1 MKQYDK
7 NSLIGFALMALILI
21 VFNTFFFPEPEIP
34 QEQAPPAVPTE
45 TVITETQLSE
55 TTITSTLPEV
65 NDSIVSKELQA
76 TYGIFAA
83 AATVTEGEHVIEN
96 DKLKITVSNKGGRIT
111 SAIIREG
118 PNGEKYKKYDSL
130 RVKTQEDP
138 LGDSSLELDLFDA
151 NSSRFNLQ
159 FTTGQIINTADLY
172 FAGTEIDDH
181 TLSMKLMADN
191 NHYVEYLYTLTE
203 DTNGDD
209 DYLIDFDINFVG
221 LENIIPSGVN
231 YMNLEWQMKTPQ
243 TEKSK
248 TNQDMYTG
256 IQYQYS
262 SDKEVD
268 YLSFSSDDDDEINA
282 RLNWVAFKQQFFSA
296 IFIDKDG
303 FEKPTTLTSTTNPD
317 IESKDP
323 GFIKDLAANF
333 KLPYNHNRDEKL
345 SFQFYFGPNHYK
357 TLESYNSGFEELVP
371 LGWGIFGW
379 VNKYIT
385 INIFDFLSKYFSSY
399 GLIILL
405 LTLIIKIGLAPFTYK
420 AFLSQAKMKVLK
432 PEIDKLNEKH
442 KKKDP
447 MKAQKETM
455 GLYRKAG
462 VNPMGGCLP
471 MLFQFPI
478 LIALFRF
485 FPSSIELRQKS
496 FLWADDLSSYD
507 SIFAWDVEIWGLSS
521 LYGNHI
527 SLFTLLMTIST
538 LMYTHMNSS
547 TMASTGPMAQMK
559 WMMYLMPIMFL
570 GFFNN
575 YAAGLSYYYFLANM
589 FTFTQQYF
597 MKRFIDEDTIL
608 AQLEANKLKPAKP
621 KSKFQKKLEEMQKK
635 QEQQMK
641 KKK

>member
-7 NSLIGFALMALILI
+7 NSLIGFVLMAIILI
-21 VFNTFFFPEPEIP
+21 VFNTFFFPEIPEIP
-34 QEQAPPAVPTE
+34 EEQAPTTAPTQAI
-45 TVITETQLSE
+45 VIEQKLSD
-55 TTITSTLPEV
+55 TTTAPTLRDRNE
-65 NDSIVSKELQA
+65 SIVSEESKA
-76 TYGIFAA
+76 TYGIFATA
-83 AATVTEGEHVIEN
+83 AKAIEGNQVIEN
-96 DKLKITVSNKGGRIT
+96 DKLKITVANKGGRIVSVILKEYQT
-111 SAIIREG
+111 
-118 PNGEKYKKYDSL
+118 YDSL
-130 RVKTQEDP
+130 A
-138 LGDSSLELDLFDA
+138 LDLFDA
-151 NSSRFNLQ
+151 DSSRFNLQ

-172 FAGTEIDDH
+172 FVGTQNGN

-191 NHYVEYLYTLTE
+191 NHYVEYLYTLTK
-203 DTNGDD
+203 DANGDD

-221 LENIIPSGVN
+221 MENIIPAGVN

-256 IQYQYS
+256 IQHQYS
-262 SDKEVD
+262 ADKEVD
-268 YLSFSSDDDDEINA
+268 YLSFTSTDEEEINA

-296 IFIDKDG
+296 IFIAKDG
-303 FEKPTTLTSTTNPD
+303 FDKPTILTSTKS
-317 IESKDP
+317 EGSR
-323 GFIKDLAANF
+323 FIKDLAANF
-333 KLPYNHNRDEKL
+333 KIPYQHKTNEQL
-345 SFQFYFGPNHYK
+345 SFQFYFGPNHYT
-357 TLESYNSGFEELVP
+357 TLKSYNSGFEELVP

-379 VNKYIT
+379 VNKYII
-385 INIFDFLSKYFSSY
+385 INLFGFLSKYFSSY

-432 PEIDKLNEKH
+432 PEIDKINEKL
-442 KKKDP
+442 KGKDA
-447 MKAQKETM
+447 MKAQQETM

-478 LIALFRF
+478 LIAMFRF
-485 FPSSIELRQKS
+485 FPASIELRQES

-507 SIFAWDVEIWGLSS
+507 SIYNLGFYIPF
-521 LYGNHI
+521 YGDHI

-538 LMYTHMNSS
+538 LLYTHMNSS
-547 TMASTGPMAQMK
+547 TMATTGPMAQMK
-559 WMMYLMPIMFL
+559 WMMYLMPVMFL

-597 MKRFIDEDTIL
+597 MKRFINEDAIL
-608 AQLEANKLKPAKP
+608 AQLEANKKKPAKP
-621 KSKFQKKLEEMQKK
+621 KSKFQKKLEEMQKR

>member
-1 MKQYDK
+1 MKKYDK
-7 NSLIGFALMALILI
+7 NSLIGFVLMAIILI
-21 VFNTFFFPEPEIP
+21 VFNTFFFPDIP
-34 QEQAPPAVPTE
+34 QEQALVAAPTE
-45 TVITETQLSE
+45 AIITETQFTE
-55 TTITSTLPEV
+55 TTVATPILSNSVISE
-65 NDSIVSKELQA
+65 ELK
-76 TYGIFAA
+76 TKYGVFASA
-83 AATVTEGEHVIEN
+83 AKGTDEFQVIEN
-96 DKLKITVSNKGGRIT
+96 DKLKITVANKGGRIVSVILKEYQT
-111 SAIIREG
+111 F
-118 PNGEKYKKYDSL
+118 DSL
-130 RVKTQEDP
+130 A
-138 LGDSSLELDLFDA
+138 LDLFDA
-151 NSSRFNLQ
+151 DSSSFNLQ
-159 FTTGQIINTADLY
+159 FTTGHNINTADLY
-172 FAGTEIDDH
+172 FVAEQSSN
-181 TLSMKLMADN
+181 TLSMKLKADDS
-191 NHYVEYLYTLTE
+191 HYVEYLYTLT
-203 DTNGDD
+203 D
-209 DYLIDFDINFVG
+209 DYLIDF
-221 LENIIPSGVN
+221 NIKFIGMESLIPSGIN

-262 SDKEVD
+262 ADNEGD
-268 YLSFSSDDDDEINA
+268 YLSFTSTDEDKINA

-296 IFIDKDG
+296 IFIAKDG
-303 FEKPTTLTSTTNPD
+303 FEKPTHLISTKS
-317 IESKDP
+317 EGSE
-323 GFIKDLAANF
+323 FIKDLAAKF
-333 KLPYNHNRDEKL
+333 ELPYQHKIDEQL

-357 TLESYNSGFEELVP
+357 TLKAYDKGFEELVP

-379 VNKYIT
+379 VNQYII

-399 GLIILL
+399 GIIILL

-432 PEIDKLNEKH
+432 PEIDKINDKLKG
-442 KKKDP
+442 KDP
-447 MKAQKETM
+447 MKAQQETM

-478 LIALFRF
+478 LIAMFRF
-485 FPSSIELRQKS
+485 FPASIELRQES

-507 SIFAWDVEIWGLSS
+507 SIYELGFNIPF
-521 LYGNHI
+521 YGDHI

-538 LMYTHMNSS
+538 LLYTHMNSS
-547 TMASTGPMAQMK
+547 MATGQMAQMK

-597 MKRFIDEDTIL
+597 MKIMINEDEIL
-608 AQLEANKLKPAKP
+608 AQLEANKKKPAKP

-635 QEQQMK
+635 QEQQIKGK